1 MQKVQRKRYWAF
13 GLWFLFI
20 TYMSGLV
27 LFSHSH
33 VVNGTTIVHSHPFKK
48 NTTHQHTTAEYQL
61 LDLLCQVTIT
71 DASIPPTYCFCGDVL
86 LQVLDIKPLPAFT
99 FQRTFQSYSLRAPP
113 TILYA

>member
-48 NTTHQHTTAEYQL
+48 NVPHQHTTAEYQL

-71 DASIPPTYCFCGDVL
+71 DANLSPTYSFCGDLL
-86 LQVLDIKPLPAFT
+86 LQVLDTKPFTAFT